1 MNLENLIALMK
12 RWRPGKAVV
21 AEVPPAAAAPLLE
34 GLREV
39 VVGPLTRGEMLLMW
53 LKSGEPWPDVPPDGG
68 LTLKFSGDALF
79 PMKTLHYTHEEA
91 MHLMALARL
100 QGARQQ

>member
-12 RWRPGKAVV
+12 RWRPGRAVIT
-21 AEVPPAAAAPLLE
+21 EVPPAAAAPLLE
-34 GLREV
+34 GLRKV
-39 VVGPLTRGEMLLMW
+39 VMGPLTRGELLLMW
-53 LKSGEPWPDVPPDGG
+53 LKSGEPWPRVEPGCT
-68 LTLKFSGDALF
+68 LTLNFSGDAMF
-79 PMKTLHYTHEEA
+79 PTKTIHYTYEEA